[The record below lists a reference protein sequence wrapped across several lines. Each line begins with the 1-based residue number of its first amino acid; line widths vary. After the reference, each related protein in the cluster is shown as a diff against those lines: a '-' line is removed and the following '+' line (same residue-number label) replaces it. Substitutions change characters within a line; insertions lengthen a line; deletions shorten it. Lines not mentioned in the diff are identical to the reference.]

1 MKLFQTLMG
10 KKFYERDIPKLVTAV
25 ERMAVQLQR
34 MNDAKQVKEW
44 KGCSPEELENMGIR
58 ETYPETL
65 RKYIDNA
72 VRLAVR
78 EAMNERDTKA

>member
-44 KGCSPEELENMGIR
+44 KGCSPEDAKEIHRQRSAPSSKGG
-58 ETYPETL
+58 
-65 RKYIDNA
+65 
-72 VRLAVR
+72 
-78 EAMNERDTKA
+78 NE